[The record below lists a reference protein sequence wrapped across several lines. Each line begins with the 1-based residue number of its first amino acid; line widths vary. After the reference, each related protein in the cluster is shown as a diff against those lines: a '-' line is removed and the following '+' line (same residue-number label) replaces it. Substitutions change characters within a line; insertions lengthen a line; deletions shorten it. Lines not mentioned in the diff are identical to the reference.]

1 MDYFIDKY
9 EQLEQTNR
17 LLENIEAKLNSMNVP
32 QLDNGQIFQNTNSH
46 LLKDYHPV
54 IDNYLLSTNAIQE
67 NTQDK
72 NRSKEFPTIQMS
84 TQVLQD
90 DLLIS
95 GYDQFKSGQNQ
106 YNSALSFAQANSKV
120 GNFNGG
126 TSQWQI
132 QDGNNVQKTVVNTFQ
147 STENINNLLLG
158 ESESQVIDS
167 DPKRLNFNSNQKKL
181 QQIQQQQQEL
191 SQSSSRTGDTLIKT
205 QNSNTLRT
213 NRSKSLNKSQT
224 NDSQFEEQ
232 AKVSSSRESDKNN
245 IQNISSKSSSRS
257 KNPDQKNK
265 IKKMYIGSGQ
275 KEQLI
280 KIEENNLDED
290 ELDEE
295 NSNSSPFIRLKNSKQ
310 LATTQNYSPISLEYT
325 KSLNNTQNIQ
335 HNSNLLYSLN
345 RGDNNFLK
353 NNSQLEDELNT
364 LRNRLY
370 QINDSYTKLAQ
381 QQSLSD
387 YEVQNSQRKIYS
399 LAQQMKDLA
408 ESLQGVNQLQ
418 LTQNAQLN
426 SGYRFE
432 NENNQASSGKKAN
445 KLSAD
450 KYEDLIIDDKV
461 FLLEKENRRL
471 KKENQML
478 KDEIEDYKEKI
489 NRLFHEHQNTRQSL
503 EKHLELKYET
513 QILNI
518 KEGQKIIINE
528 KESKIQ
534 ILQKQLEDL
543 KNEKES
549 MKKELFSFRQSIM
562 SQRINTSSLNNHHN
576 SFENKS
582 FEQPYL
588 ANNYTKTNK
597 TYQEN
602 RESQNQNNQSMLENS
617 ILSQNYAASNSYL
630 DQKRQTINNNLTN
643 KDHFK
648 FDDKKQITQKP
659 ISIQD
664 YVRTDIDSNLLKN
677 YKKSVDNNNQQNSK
691 KRTQST
697 EYIKTERNASKEK
710 QIHNQ
715 KPPKL
720 KKNILTVET
729 NNGNNSKKSRSKSPI
744 NYNEQI
750 QHLIKQNE
758 NLNKLKAQL
767 RTESSLSNSRKETHT
782 SLLPNNNQNIQ
793 NKRQKKV
800 SPKRSKSSMGH
811 RASTKI

>member
-32 QLDNGQIFQNTNSH
+32 QLDNGQIFQNTNQH
-46 LLKDYHPV
+46 LQKEYHPI

-72 NRSKEFPTIQMS
+72 SRLKEFPTIQMS

-106 YNSALSFAQANSKV
+106 YNSALSFAQTNSKV
-120 GNFNGG
+120 GNSNGG
-126 TSQWQI
+126 ITQWQI
-132 QDGNNVQKTVVNTFQ
+132 QEGNNVSKTVVNTYQ
-147 STENINNLLLG
+147 STEKINNLLLG

-167 DPKRLNFNSNQKKL
+167 DPKRMNFNSNQKKQQQL
-181 QQIQQQQQEL
+181 QQQQQQES
-191 SQSSSRTGDTLIKT
+191 SQSSSRTGDISIKT

-213 NRSKSLNKSQT
+213 NRSKSLNKSQA

-232 AKVSSSRESDKNN
+232 AQISSSSKIDKNN
-245 IQNISSKSSSRS
+245 IQNISSKSSSRN
-257 KNPDQKNK
+257 KHVEQKNK

-295 NSNSSPFIRLKNSKQ
+295 NSNSSPFIRQKNGNQ
-310 LATTQNYSPISLEYT
+310 MATTQNYSPISLEYT

-335 HNSNLLYSLN
+335 QNNNMLFSMN

-370 QINDSYTKLAQ
+370 LINDSYTKLAQ

-408 ESLQGVNQLQ
+408 ESLQGMNQLQ
-418 LTQNAQLN
+418 LTQTAQLN

-432 NENNQASSGKKAN
+432 NENNQASSGKKGN

-450 KYEDLIIDDKV
+450 KYEDIIIDDKV

-478 KDEIEDYKEKI
+478 KEEIEDYKEKI

-503 EKHLELKYET
+503 EKHIELKYET

-518 KEGQKIIINE
+518 KEAQKIIINE

-576 SFENKS
+576 SFENKQ
-582 FEQPYL
+582 FEQPFL
-588 ANNYTKTNK
+588 ANNYFKTKS
-597 TYQEN
+597 YQEN
-602 RESQNQNNQSMLENS
+602 KDSQNQNNQSMLENS
-617 ILSQNYAASNSYL
+617 VLSQNYAASNSYL
-630 DQKRQTINNNLTN
+630 DQKRQNINNNLSN
-643 KDHFK
+643 KDTLK

-677 YKKSVDNNNQQNSK
+677 NKKSVDSHQQNQK
-691 KRTQST
+691 KRIQST
-697 EYIKTERNASKEK
+697 EYLKTERNTSKEK

-720 KKNILTVET
+720 KKNVLTVET
-729 NNGNNSKKSRSKSPI
+729 SNGNNTKKSRSKSPI

-750 QHLIKQNE
+750 QYLIKQNE

-782 SLLPNNNQNIQ
+782 SLLSNNNIQ
-793 NKRQKKV
+793 NKKQKKI
-800 SPKRSKSSMGH
+800 SPKRSKSSVGH
-811 RASTKI
+811 RASIKM

>member
-32 QLDNGQIFQNTNSH
+32 QLDNGQNFQNTNQH
-46 LLKDYHPV
+46 FKKDYHPI
-54 IDNYLLSTNAIQE
+54 IDNYLLSTNTIQE

-72 NRSKEFPTIQMS
+72 NRPKEFSTIQMS

-95 GYDQFKSGQNQ
+95 GYDQFKNGQNQ
-106 YNSALSFAQANSKV
+106 YNSALSFAQTNNKV
-120 GNFNGG
+120 GNSNGG
-126 TSQWQI
+126 ISQWQI
-132 QDGNNVQKTVVNTFQ
+132 QDGNNISKIVVNTYQ
-147 STENINNLLLG
+147 STEKINNLLLG

-167 DPKRLNFNSNQKKL
+167 DPKRLNLNSNQKKQQL
-181 QQIQQQQQEL
+181 QQQQQQES
-191 SQSSSRTGDTLIKT
+191 SQSSSRAGDISIKT

-224 NDSQFEEQ
+224 NDSQFEESAQ
-232 AKVSSSRESDKNN
+232 ISSSRETDKNN
-245 IQNISSKSSSRS
+245 IQNISSKSSSRN
-257 KNPDQKNK
+257 KHVEQKNK
-265 IKKMYIGSGQ
+265 VKKMYIGSGQ

-290 ELDEE
+290 EMDEE

-325 KSLNNTQNIQ
+325 KSLNNTQNTQQNNNMI
-335 HNSNLLYSLN
+335 YSLN

-408 ESLQGVNQLQ
+408 ESLQGMNQLQ
-418 LTQNAQLN
+418 FTQNAQLN

-432 NENNQASSGKKAN
+432 NENNQASSGKKVN

-450 KYEDLIIDDKV
+450 KYEDIIIDDKV

-503 EKHLELKYET
+503 EKHIELKYET

-518 KEGQKIIINE
+518 KEAQKIIINE

-562 SQRINTSSLNNHHN
+562 SQRINTSTLNNHHN

-588 ANNYTKTNK
+588 ANNYVKTK
-597 TYQEN
+597 TYQES

-630 DQKRQTINNNLTN
+630 DQKRQAINGNLTN

-648 FDDKKQITQKP
+648 FDDNKQITQKP

-664 YVRTDIDSNLLKN
+664 YVRTDIDSKLLKN
-677 YKKSVDNNNQQNSK
+677 NKKSVDNYEQNKK
-691 KRTQST
+691 KRIQST
-697 EYIKTERNASKEK
+697 EYLKTERDASREK
-710 QIHNQ
+710 QINNQ

-720 KKNILTVET
+720 KKNVLTVET
-729 NNGNNSKKSRSKSPI
+729 NNGNNTKKSRSKSPI

-782 SLLPNNNQNIQ
+782 SLLPNNKYNIQ
-793 NKRQKKV
+793 NKKLKKV